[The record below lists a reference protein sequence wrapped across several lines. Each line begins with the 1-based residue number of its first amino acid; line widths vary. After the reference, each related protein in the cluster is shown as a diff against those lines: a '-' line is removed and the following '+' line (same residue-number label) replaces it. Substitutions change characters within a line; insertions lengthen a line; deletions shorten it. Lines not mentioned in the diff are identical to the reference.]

1 MAGICAKFEKKTGW
15 YIIFKGIT
23 LTEERNFSQGTFNTI
38 FYQAIMSEKRARR
51 FLETRGNEVRTPFSL
66 DLYSLI
72 LDNLLIIQLS
82 PCLVK

>member
-1 MAGICAKFEKKTGW
+1 
-15 YIIFKGIT
+15 
-23 LTEERNFSQGTFNTI
+23 
-38 FYQAIMSEKRARR
+38 MSEKRARR
-51 FLETRGNEVRTPFSL
+51 FLETGGNEVRTPFSL